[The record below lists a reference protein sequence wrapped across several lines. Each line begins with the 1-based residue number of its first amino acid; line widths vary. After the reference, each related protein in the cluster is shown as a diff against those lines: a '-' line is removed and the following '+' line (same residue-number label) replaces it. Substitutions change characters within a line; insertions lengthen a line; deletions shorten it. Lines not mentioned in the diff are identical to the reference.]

1 MLHPQF
7 FSFLENA
14 ERTLVTVSTN
24 GHFLTEENSQKLVN
38 YGLHKL
44 IVSLDGMDQE
54 IYSKYRKGG
63 DLREV
68 IQGIKNVSEAKK
80 NARSSLKLEIQFL
93 VNRYNESQIPL
104 VKQFAFET
112 GARLHL
118 KSMQIINNEHIEQWL
133 PEDEKYRRY
142 KKDNGDYFIKSKLR
156 NNCLKLWLNPVITWD
171 GKVVP
176 CCFDKDADHVMGDLN
191 ESTFREIWYGKEYK
205 AFRESV
211 LSERKKIEIC
221 KNCTSGLRGV
231 VY

>member
-1 MLHPQF
+1 M
-7 FSFLENA
+7 N
-14 ERTLVTVSTN
+14 
-24 GHFLTEENSQKLVN
+24 
-38 YGLHKL
+38 
-44 IVSLDGMDQE
+44 QE
-54 IYSKYRKGG
+54 TYSKYREKG
-63 DLREV
+63 DLRKV